1 MSLSR
6 KTKHGDDRMSS
17 RRLIDPDKRNQLFLK
32 YHKII
37 DFFLPVG
44 SKRRL
49 VLITVV
55 NSLLTNRNDL
65 HFENID
71 SFNKSIRNVLSD
83 FAEAI
88 RHSVS
93 NGPPNV
99 VYNQSPLQ
107 SLIYDNISD
116 IQSMSFGC
124 TSAPKVSIV
133 IPVLN
138 KWIYTYHCLRF
149 ISKLQDSIS
158 FEVIVVDNGSSDE
171 TPKMLALMK
180 GLRVIRND
188 SNMGFVEACNNGAEV
203 SQGEYI
209 LFLNN
214 DAMIM
219 NGSLDSMGDLM
230 AQDQKIGAVGA
241 KLVYPDGRL
250 QEAGGVVW
258 NDGLRIAWN
267 FGKFDDPGR
276 YEYNYVRETDYCSGA
291 CLMVRRD
298 TFFRIG
304 LFDAEFAPA
313 YFEDTNLC
321 FAMRKIGYK
330 TVYQPKAVAIHYEGI
345 TAGTDVRKGVKLHQ
359 TINRKKFHD
368 RWQHLLTTEHY
379 ANGENIFLARERP
392 RDRQTMLYID
402 HEIPSFDKDA
412 GSMITFEY
420 LKLFLS
426 LDFKIVFWP
435 ANLREAEPYMSEMQQ
450 MGIEVVYGYVNFDRY
465 MRKYGRY
472 FDFVIISRPFTA
484 ISFLKKL
491 KVYSQAKILYVAHDL
506 HFVRELRRAELDK
519 NEKLGKFAVKLKQL
533 ELSIAQKSDITLVFS
548 DFEKRVLEAE
558 DPGLNIELMPWIQK
572 VNTSGPSFDN
582 SKDLMFIGS
591 FRHLPNIDGVLWFVN
606 EVFPR
611 IRRHLPQ
618 AQLFIVGSDPTP
630 EILALNGDGIV
641 VTGYVKDTSPYFL
654 NCRVFVAPLRYG
666 AGVKGKV
673 IEAASYGLPVVT
685 TQLGAEGLNLK
696 NGKNVLIA
704 DDPGGF
710 AQQVVSVYSSRDLW
724 LKLSVGAID
733 YMKAE
738 HSPDRAMTKFRRLL
752 QPTYV

>member
-1 MSLSR
+1 
-6 KTKHGDDRMSS
+6 
-17 RRLIDPDKRNQLFLK
+17 
-32 YHKII
+32 
-37 DFFLPVG
+37 
-44 SKRRL
+44 
-49 VLITVV
+49 
-55 NSLLTNRNDL
+55 
-65 HFENID
+65 
-71 SFNKSIRNVLSD
+71 
-83 FAEAI
+83 
-88 RHSVS
+88 
-93 NGPPNV
+93 
-99 VYNQSPLQ
+99 
-107 SLIYDNISD
+107 
-116 IQSMSFGC
+116 
-124 TSAPKVSIV
+124 
-133 IPVLN
+133 
-138 KWIYTYHCLRF
+138 
-149 ISKLQDSIS
+149 
-158 FEVIVVDNGSSDE
+158 
-171 TPKMLALMK
+171 
-180 GLRVIRND
+180 
-188 SNMGFVEACNNGAEV
+188 
-203 SQGEYI
+203 
-209 LFLNN
+209 
-214 DAMIM
+214 
-219 NGSLDSMGDLM
+219 
-230 AQDQKIGAVGA
+230 
-241 KLVYPDGRL
+241 
-250 QEAGGVVW
+250 
-258 NDGLRIAWN
+258 
-267 FGKFDDPGR
+267 
-276 YEYNYVRETDYCSGA
+276 
-291 CLMVRRD
+291 
-298 TFFRIG
+298 
-304 LFDAEFAPA
+304 
-313 YFEDTNLC
+313 
-321 FAMRKIGYK
+321 
-330 TVYQPKAVAIHYEGI
+330 
-345 TAGTDVRKGVKLHQ
+345 
-359 TINRKKFHD
+359 
-368 RWQHLLTTEHY
+368 
-379 ANGENIFLARERP
+379 
-392 RDRQTMLYID
+392 
-402 HEIPSFDKDA
+402 
-412 GSMITFEY
+412 
-420 LKLFLS
+420 
-426 LDFKIVFWP
+426 
-435 ANLREAEPYMSEMQQ
+435 
-450 MGIEVVYGYVNFDRY
+450 
-465 MRKYGRY
+465 
-472 FDFVIISRPFTA
+472 
-484 ISFLKKL
+484 LKKL

>member
-1 MSLSR
+1 M
-6 KTKHGDDRMSS
+6 
-17 RRLIDPDKRNQLFLK
+17 DPDKRNRLFLR
-32 YHKII
+32 YHRAI

-49 VLITVV
+49 VVVATV
-55 NSLLTNRNDL
+55 NSLLANRNAL
-65 HFENID
+65 HCQSVGGFVKSMRNIVSD
-71 SFNKSIRNVLSD
+71 IVDTVRRNS
-83 FAEAI
+83 
-88 RHSVS
+88 S
-93 NGPPNV
+93 NGPLALDCSEV
-99 VYNQSPLQ
+99 PLKPMTHTK
-107 SLIYDNISD
+107 IGD
-116 IQSMSFGC
+116 IKAISFGGA
-124 TSAPKVSIV
+124 SKPKVSIV